1 MKQLPGIML
10 TRSHLI
16 HFVKFSFILALLCG
30 CSTTKALKAPSHQI
44 DFLDEYVLPAG
55 YNYQNE
61 TFGGISGIDYKNG
74 ELIMVN
80 DSPSNPLIF
89 SAEFNLDS
97 FKLDTLVF
105 NSVLKLKGDVFF
117 KENALDMESIRF
129 DGNDYLIS
137 TEGNINKNKAP
148 RIFKISRNAE
158 FIESYSLPDYF
169 MPQGTNYP
177 RHNGVFEGLS
187 MDLNSD
193 GFWFANELPLENDGK
208 SPKLYSTNSPVRIS
222 YYDRTQNEVTR
233 QYAMDLDRIIKL
245 PFLPFAINGL
255 TEILQLE
262 NNKFLVL
269 ERAYSAG
276 HKSQG
281 NRVKLFLVDISKATD
296 IKDIEQLKN
305 SSEKITYAE
314 KSLLFDFKSIKSKL
328 TGKIV
333 DNLEGLCFGPTLP
346 NGNQTL
352 IIASDDNFSS
362 YGPQLNQFI
371 ILELKSK

>member
-1 MKQLPGIML
+1 MM
-10 TRSHLI
+10 TRSHFTY
-16 HFVKFSFILALLCG
+16 FVKFSFILALLYG
-30 CSTTKALKAPSHQI
+30 CSTTKALKDPSYQI
-44 DFLDEYVLPAG
+44 EFLDEYVIPAKFK
-55 YNYQNE
+55 YQGE
-61 TFGGISGIDYKNG
+61 TFGGISGIDFKDG
-74 ELIMVN
+74 KLIMIN
-80 DSPSNPLIF
+80 DSPSNPLLF
-89 SAEFNLDS
+89 SAEFNLDG

-105 NSVLKLKGDVFF
+105 TSVVKLKDDVFF

-129 DGNDYLIS
+129 DEEDYLIS
-137 TEGNINKNKAP
+137 TEGNLNKNKAP
-148 RIFKISRNAE
+148 RIFKINAKVE
-158 FIESYSLPDYF
+158 FVENYPLPDYF
-169 MPQGTNYP
+169 LPEGNNYP

-193 GFWFANELPLENDGK
+193 GFWFANELPLEHDGK
-208 SPKLYSTNSPVRIS
+208 APKLYSTNSPIRIS

-245 PFLPFAINGL
+245 PLLPFAINGL
-255 TEILQLE
+255 TELLQLE
-262 NNKFLVL
+262 NDKFLVL

-281 NRVKLFLVDISKATD
+281 NRVKLFLVDISKASD
-296 IKDIEQLKN
+296 IQDIEQLKT
-305 SSEKITYAE
+305 SSKKIIYAE

-346 NGNQTL
+346 NGNRTL

-371 ILELKSK
+371 ILELKSN